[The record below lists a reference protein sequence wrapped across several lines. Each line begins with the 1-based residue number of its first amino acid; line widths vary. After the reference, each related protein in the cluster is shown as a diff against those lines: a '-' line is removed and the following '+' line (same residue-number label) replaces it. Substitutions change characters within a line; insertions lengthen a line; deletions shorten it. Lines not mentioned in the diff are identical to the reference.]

1 MSFMRIISRHLA
13 LPTVAV
19 WLIALGSLI
28 DGMFAA
34 IYVAEGKF
42 GVRGQFSWGWVVA
55 GLLMTCVF
63 VSLARGFERR
73 TEQYIFG
80 LGSLLTLVETLN
92 YVTAHLAMPIAN
104 ASLYAMNVACDVL
117 IVCVCRS
124 HHSEETRRS
133 LTLLGRSCVSMV

>member
-1 MSFMRIISRHLA
+1 MSMISRHLA
-13 LPTVAV
+13 LPRVAV

-42 GVRGQFSWGWVVA
+42 EVRGQFSWGWVVA

-63 VSLARGFERR
+63 LSLARDFERK
-73 TEQYIFG
+73 TEQYILG

-92 YVTAHLAMPIAN
+92 YVAAHLAMPIAN
-104 ASLYAMNVACDVL
+104 VSLYAMNVACDVL
-117 IVCVCRS
+117 IVCACVV
-124 HHSEETRRS
+124 HIIRRRQAEAS
-133 LTLLGRSCVSMV
+133 LC